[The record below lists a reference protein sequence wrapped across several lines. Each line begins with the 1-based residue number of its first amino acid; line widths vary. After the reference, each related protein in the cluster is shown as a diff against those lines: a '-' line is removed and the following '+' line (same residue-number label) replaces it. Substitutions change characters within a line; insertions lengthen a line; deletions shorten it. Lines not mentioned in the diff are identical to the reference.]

1 MINEERVKELYEI
14 SVYDSTKAK
23 KYNATGKYYR
33 SDYIGKEMIKSIF
46 SGTAAYIL
54 CVLLWI
60 FYDLTNILESINSL
74 DVIAI
79 AVDFTVGYVI
89 FLVIYEL
96 ITYTVYAFRYRK
108 GRKELK
114 SYCGH
119 LKKLNKLYDREEKL
133 KTK

>member
-14 SVYDSTKAK
+14 SVYDSTKAR
-23 KYNATGKYYR
+23 KYNPTGKYYR

-74 DVIAI
+74 DVIAL
-79 AVDFTVGYVI
+79 AVDFTVRYVI

-96 ITYTVYAFRYRK
+96 ITYAVYYGRYK
-108 GRKELK
+108 EGRRELK

-119 LKKLNKLYDREEKL
+119 LKKINKLYDREEKL
-133 KTK
+133 KAK